1 MDEINWI
8 AEGWAEDDLYW
19 LAEATITA
27 EQRRK
32 WAKAG
37 QALPDGSWP
46 IPDRAFLKK
55 AIQSFGRGDKSNA
68 RVKAWIVKRARALKL
83 VDLLPDKWNVAEAEL
98 SLDQQGEK
106 VRDSWRELVKSELGS
121 SYDSWCSEVYVDKVV
136 VKQGDDYWQ
145 VPYSRND
152 DDEIVFDR
160 DAATKV
166 ERQWIEVTEAF
177 GFLTEPITEAED
189 DEATGAEW
197 DVTIAKVGV
206 SKNGRI
212 YSAKVLKEAVENG
225 LFEGVRVLARSDDE
239 HLKGKGKDVR
249 NIVGWI
255 DGVTFSNNQV
265 KGRLHLSEAA
275 EGLRKLLV
283 DAWRKGKRDL
293 VGLSLVGN
301 AKGFKP
307 ITRNGRRLSEVT
319 GIATVQTVDL
329 VVDPSAGGQL
339 NRLAAAE
346 GKEES
351 VGLKELI
358 EALLGRGNG
367 KAAQAALAEASD
379 EEREELKKEDPD
391 IESKIAEAIG
401 DPDPEDKP
409 KPKAKAKPKA
419 GTKPTEPIV
428 EADGDDDD
436 EDLVPASIARFVVR
450 EALNE
455 TKLPDPVRKRIEKR
469 FVGTSFAEAD
479 LTEAISDELDTWKEL
494 EKENLVSRSAGSTRD
509 AGTVGI
515 EEADRA
521 KAALD
526 GFFLG
531 EAVEI
536 DGEKIAPYRSFKRA
550 YMEITGDG
558 LADGVITGRLPKN
571 PIGKFGMSEADGGRF
586 NLRLSEADADG
597 ELVLAEAVSST
608 TFDQALGDSVTR
620 KMVRD
625 YRLSNLGIWE
635 PLADTVPLS
644 DFRTNRR
651 VRVGG
656 YANLPTVAE
665 GAAYLALTSPGD
677 EEATYVPAK
686 RGGTETINL
695 ETIMND
701 DVGVIRRLP
710 TKLSRA
716 AAQTLHEFVL
726 DFLRSNPT
734 IYDAVALFVAGH
746 NNLGSTAL
754 SLATLAAARL
764 RMVKQAEA
772 GSSKRLGLTPS
783 YLWVPPELDQ
793 IAYELTASDRKP
805 GTADNDANYVRDLN
819 LTYVE
824 VPYWTDTNNWFVT
837 ASKDQTPL
845 IELGFVGSEEPEL
858 FTQDM
863 PNVGSMFT
871 NDQLTYKIRHIYG
884 GAVVDFRG
892 FDGSIVA

>member
-1 MDEINWI
+1 M
-8 AEGWAEDDLYW
+8 EDDYW
-19 LAEATITA
+19 LTEAEFTA
-27 EQRRK
+27 ETRK
-32 WAKAG
+32 KLAKSGA
-37 QALPDGSWP
+37 AMPDGSFP
-46 IPDRAFLKK
+46 IRN
-55 AIQSFGRGDKSNA
+55 SGDLSNA
-68 RVKAWIVKRARALKL
+68 LQALGRAKDSAKAKRHIIKRARSLKL
-83 VDLLPDKWNVAEAEL
+83 VDELPDSWNITEAEL

-106 VRDSWRELVKSELGS
+106 VRDAWRELVRGELGS
-121 SYDSWCSEVYVDKVV
+121 SYDSWCSEVYADKVV

-152 DDEIVFDR
+152 DEEVVFDR
-160 DAATKV
+160 EAATKV
-166 ERQWIEVTEAF
+166 ERQWIE
-177 GFLTEPITEAED
+177 ITEADGFLAEPIAEADSD

-197 DVTIAKVGV
+197 DVTIAKVGA

-212 YSAKVLKEAVENG
+212 YSAKVLKEAVEAG
-225 LFEGVRVLARSDDE
+225 LFEGVRVLARSDEE

-255 DGVTFSNNQV
+255 DGVTFANNQV

-275 EGLRKLLV
+275 GGLRKLLV

-301 AKGFKP
+301 AKGFKH

-379 EEREELKKEDPD
+379 EEREELKKEIPD
-391 IESKIAEAIG
+391 VESKIAEAIG
-401 DPDPEDKP
+401 DPEPDPAP
-409 KPKAKAKPKA
+409 KTKTKPKA
-419 GTKPTEPIV
+419 GVKPTEPIV
-428 EADGDDDD
+428 EADEEGDEDDDT
-436 EDLVPASIARFVVR
+436 VSRQMSRFVVR
-450 EALNE
+450 EALND

-479 LTEAISDELDTWKEL
+479 LTEAISDELETWKEL

-526 GFFLG
+526 GFFLQ

-536 DGEKIAPYRSFKRA
+536 DGEKVAPFRSFKRA
-550 YMEITGDG
+550 YMELTGDG
-558 LADGVITGRLPKN
+558 LEDGVITGRLPKR

-625 YRLSNLGIWE
+625 YRLSNLRIWE
-635 PLADTVPLS
+635 PLADIVPLS

-665 GAAYLALTSPGD
+665 GAAYAALTSPGD

-695 ETIMND
+695 EAIMND
-701 DVGVIRRLP
+701 DIGVIRRLP
-710 TKLSRA
+710 TKLARA
-716 AAQTLHEFVL
+716 GAMTLHEFVL
-726 DFLRSNPT
+726 DFLRTNPT

-746 NNLGSTAL
+746 NNLGATAL

-772 GSSKRLGLTPS
+772 GSSKRLGITPS